1 MVSFGKAE
9 VYIGYSADLVRRI
22 KSALMLADI
31 SCGVKEVDHAQ
42 RERRPSPRTHGEAAC
57 GARLFV
63 VSVSQNDNAQAR
75 RIVGQILQQRIQGGV
90 GVSADAGPQ
99 GG

>member
-9 VYIGYSADLVRRI
+9 VYIGYSDDLVRRI

-31 SCGVKEVDHAQ
+31 SCAVNEATDAR
-42 RERRPSPRTHGEAAC
+42 REGRLRVRADGDAAG

-63 VSVSQNDNAQAR
+63 VSVNLNDNARAR
-75 RIVGQILQQRIQGGV
+75 RIVGQILQQRTRDKRVSGG
-90 GVSADAGPQ
+90 SGP